1 MAQRSA
7 PSTSSDP
14 SRSAKVAAA
23 GAVVTRAGDDLPEV
37 LLVHRPSYDDWS
49 LPKGK
54 VDPGEHPT
62 RTAVREVEEETGL
75 RVRLGPALRD
85 QFYVVG
91 HGRGARTKV
100 VHYFVARVEG
110 DDDVT
115 GYRRGQE
122 IDEVAWVPWLDALR
136 LLTYP
141 RDRDTVREAAALRR
155 RADVLVVVRHGHA
168 RARKSW
174 RRDDRVRPLTAAGA
188 RQAERLVPLLESYG
202 VRRVLSSSSTRCV
215 QTLTPY
221 AEAHDRRLHTREEL
235 SEEGASASGVAEV
248 IDDLRSRTGP
258 AVVCTHR
265 PVLPL
270 VYDALGTHA
279 ARLEPGGLL
288 VVHRRSGLVL
298 AADELPAPRG

>member
-62 RTAVREVEEETGL
+62 RTAVREVEEETGCGCGSA
-75 RVRLGPALRD
+75 RRCATSSTSSATAVAPAPRSCTT
-85 QFYVVG
+85 FG
-91 HGRGARTKV
+91 
-100 VHYFVARVEG
+100 ARVEG

-174 RRDDRVRPLTAAGA
+174 RRDDRVPA
-188 RQAERLVPLLESYG
+188 R
-202 VRRVLSSSSTRCV
+202 
-215 QTLTPY
+215 
-221 AEAHDRRLHTREEL
+221 
-235 SEEGASASGVAEV
+235 
-248 IDDLRSRTGP
+248 
-258 AVVCTHR
+258 
-265 PVLPL
+265 
-270 VYDALGTHA
+270 
-279 ARLEPGGLL
+279 
-288 VVHRRSGLVL
+288 
-298 AADELPAPRG
+298 